1 MTAQTIMNPNPTAI
15 RATETVA
22 SAAQLILQ
30 HHLRHLPVVDE
41 QGIYLGTFGIF
52 SVLSLTV
59 PKVATLDMGLNHVPF
74 TAHRLS
80 DLRERLQ
87 QVAQE
92 PVVNCLRQD
101 VEVVYPDTPLM
112 EAVLLLLRNRIAL
125 PVVERES
132 RRLVGIISSWDALQ
146 KVVGEGGS
154 E

>member
-1 MTAQTIMNPNPTAI
+1 M
-15 RATETVA
+15 
-22 SAAQLILQ
+22 
-30 HHLRHLPVVDE
+30 
-41 QGIYLGTFGIF
+41 
-52 SVLSLTV
+52 
-59 PKVATLDMGLNHVPF
+59 PF

-87 QVAQE
+87 QVAQQ
-92 PVVNCLRQD
+92 PVVNCLSQ
-101 VEVVYPDTPLM
+101 EVAVVHPDTPLM

-146 KVVGEGGS
+146 KLVGEEGS